1 MNQLTPNDKQ
11 TGIEC
16 LNALVRA
23 DSKDERG
30 EQIKAIKD
38 LFKLDAPP
46 DDAVAVFERAVGM
59 VQSDP
64 DAAWTILEEH
74 FAQHAPPVAQPVS
87 AIEDPRPVSI
97 LSALK
102 KNGAVL
108 TAGEVCLLSGAGGIG
123 KSALAGEIAMA
134 VAGGSTTVPGLFNI
148 GTSYQCKSV
157 LWLTYEEARGELTE
171 RLKERCTESPEKD
184 GEQLRDG
191 LNKIHVLDMRA
202 AGGWPLFGPSTER
215 NSYSPPGR
223 LRGWAPMETEA
234 DKLGDDL
241 GLIVIDPVLSAYIG
255 EQNDT
260 TAVRAFLGELATLA
274 RKYEAGVLALA
285 HSRKASRHRD
295 PDPYDPGQVSGSS
308 AWHDGVR
315 GVLTF
320 TFEKEPSR
328 RVLAVAKANM
338 GPARIECDT
347 QPIRKDS
354 GWIVGFKGKDDWSS
368 NDGADKPKQQTEET
382 EAAYREATGGG
393 FNEPPP
399 R

>member
-1 MNQLTPNDKQ
+1 MSMTPKQ
-11 TGIEC
+11 QTIEF
-16 LNALVRA
+16 LEKGAHA
-23 DSKDERG
+23 TER
-30 EQIKAIKD
+30 EPYSKAIISLLKPV
-38 LFKLDAPP
+38 APP
-46 DDAVAVFERAVGM
+46 DEAVAVIERAFDM
-59 VQSDP
+59 VQSNP
-64 DAAWTILEEH
+64 DDAWTILEEH

-171 RLKERCTESPEKD
+171 RLKERCTEQD
-184 GEQLRDG
+184 GDQLRDG

-202 AGGWPLFGPSTER
+202 AGGWPLFGPSTES

-223 LRGWAPMETEA
+223 LRGWAPMATEA

-320 TFEKEPSR
+320 TFEKVETESYSR

-347 QPIRKDS
+347 QPISKDS

-368 NDGADKPKQQTEET
+368 KDGADKPKQQTEET